1 MKQEYNIMT
10 NANRFVNRNEIDMN
24 SKNDISSQI
33 LIKNTITAVARVIII
48 TLIKRLVLIRKI
60 ILFVTTIT
68 MMILMLKITSY
79 VLI

>member
-1 MKQEYNIMT
+1 MKQEYNIIMI
-10 NANRFVNRNEIDMN
+10 ANRFVNRNEIDMN

-48 TLIKRLVLIRKI
+48 ALIKRLVLIRKI

>member
-1 MKQEYNIMT
+1 
-10 NANRFVNRNEIDMN
+10 MN
-24 SKNDISSQI
+24 SKSAISSQI

-48 TLIKRLVLIRKI
+48 ALIKRLVLIRKI